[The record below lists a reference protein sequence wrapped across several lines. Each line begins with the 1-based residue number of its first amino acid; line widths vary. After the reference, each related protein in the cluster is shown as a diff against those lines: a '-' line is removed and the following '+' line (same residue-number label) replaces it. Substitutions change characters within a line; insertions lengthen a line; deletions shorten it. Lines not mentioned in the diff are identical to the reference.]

1 MGTAPDKKKKIFKTI
16 GNVLVVIAVI
26 FLVRKYR
33 SLGIDISEY
42 INKGFVI
49 KIIPVL
55 LLFSVL
61 ISFQFIPWVLIV
73 RALTG
78 SSIPA
83 SSFYRVFQRANIMK
97 YIPGNIFQ
105 YIGRGEI
112 LSEDDSLNVANI
124 AASVLIESFSLAFA
138 ALLLGFCGGRA
149 YLETLFSEHRAVFLT
164 LTGCCLAVMIILTIF
179 RSKIKEWARLKGI
192 IVTKRLI
199 LNTALSVCF
208 FFFTFLIQAFFQII
222 IIYSLSDSLNIK
234 LLLTVGGAFSVSWL
248 AGYITPGASGGI
260 GVREALFCLM
270 LEQYI
275 AGDILLISVIIFRVV
290 NIIVDMIAYAFSE
303 LSRYAFRSSKTV

>member
-49 KIIPVL
+49 KLIPVL

-149 YLETLFSEHRAVFLT
+149 YLETLFFEHRAVFLT

-208 FFFTFLIQAFFQII
+208 FFLTFLIQAFFQII